1 MSVDKTRS
9 EKYCVSSGAIVKD
22 AIKIL
27 NAQKGKIV
35 IVLNSENAVVGTIT
49 DGDIRRALLDK
60 VTVDYPV
67 EKVMN
72 RDYLFVKEE
81 NYSEQRARELFIKH
95 SIKQL
100 PILDTK
106 KNLVSIIFS
115 DDIKEETNTK
125 GNYVVI
131 MAGGMGRRLGKITND
146 CPKPMLLVNN
156 KPIIEHIIDRLQ
168 SYGFSKF
175 YVTVNYLKDKI
186 KSYLGNGNKKGIDIQ
201 YIEEEQFLG
210 TAGSLSLLEFDTNL
224 PIIVLNG
231 DVLSMVDFDEL
242 LHYFE
247 TSKTFGTICAREH
260 SINIPYGVIQAD
272 KDHVTKILEKPD
284 HSCYVNAGIYVFN
297 PAFKNFLDKG
307 VYCDMPKLI
316 NELVK
321 KNCKINYFPI
331 HEYWV
336 DVGVP
341 ETLIKANDEWDT

>member
-1 MSVDKTRS
+1 MDKTRR
-9 EKYCVSSGAIVKD
+9 ERYCVSSGAIVKD

-35 IVLNSENAVVGTIT
+35 IVVNSDNVVVGTIT
-49 DGDIRRALLDK
+49 DGDIRRALLNG
-60 VTVDYPV
+60 VTVNYPV

-72 RDYLFVKEE
+72 KKFLFIRQE
-81 NYSEQRARELFIKH
+81 NYSEQEARNLLIKH

-100 PILDTK
+100 PILDTNK
-106 KNLVSIIFS
+106 SLVSIIFS
-115 DDIKEETNTK
+115 DDIKDETCAKENC
-125 GNYVVI
+125 VVI
-131 MAGGMGRRLGKITND
+131 MAGGMGKRLGKITND

-156 KPIIEHIIDRLQ
+156 KPIIEHIIDRMR
-168 SYGFSKF
+168 SYGFSKY
-175 YVTVNYLKDKI
+175 YVTVNYLKENI
-186 KSYLGNGNKKGIDIQ
+186 KSYLGNGSKKGIDIQ
-201 YIEEEQFLG
+201 YIEEKQFLG
-210 TAGSLSLLEFDTNL
+210 TAGSLSLLEFDTDL

-247 TSKTFGTICAREH
+247 ISKTFGTVCAREH

-272 KDHVTKILEKPD
+272 KNDVTKILEKPD

-307 VYCDMPKLI
+307 VYCDMPTLI

-321 KNCKINYFPI
+321 KNYKINYFPI

-336 DVGVP
+336 DVGIP

>member
-1 MSVDKTRS
+1 MTGLR
-9 EKYCVSSGAIVKD
+9 
-22 AIKIL
+22 
-27 NAQKGKIV
+27 
-35 IVLNSENAVVGTIT
+35 
-49 DGDIRRALLDK
+49 
-60 VTVDYPV
+60 
-67 EKVMN
+67 
-72 RDYLFVKEE
+72 
-81 NYSEQRARELFIKH
+81 
-95 SIKQL
+95 
-100 PILDTK
+100 
-106 KNLVSIIFS
+106 
-115 DDIKEETNTK
+115 
-125 GNYVVI
+125 
-131 MAGGMGRRLGKITND
+131 
-146 CPKPMLLVNN
+146 
-156 KPIIEHIIDRLQ
+156 

-247 TSKTFGTICAREH
+247 ISNTFGTVCAREH

-272 KDHVTKILEKPD
+272 KNDITKILEKPD

-297 PAFKNFLDKG
+297 PAFKNFLEKG
-307 VYCDMPKLI
+307 VYCDMPTLI

-321 KNCKINYFPI
+321 KKCKINYFPI

-336 DVGVP
+336 DVGIP

>member
-1 MSVDKTRS
+1 MDKTRS
-9 EKYCVSSGAIVKD
+9 EKYCVSSGEIVKD

-27 NAQKGKIV
+27 NTQKGKIV
-35 IVLNSENAVVGTIT
+35 IVLNSENVVVGTIT
-49 DGDIRRALLDK
+49 DGDIRRALLDGI
-60 VTVDYPV
+60 TVDYPV

-72 RDYLFVKEE
+72 KDFLFIRQE
-81 NYSEQRARELFIKH
+81 NYSEQAARELFIKH

-115 DDIKEETNTK
+115 DGIKAETDTK
-125 GNYVVI
+125 ENCVVI
-131 MAGGMGRRLGKITND
+131 MAGGMGKRLGKITND

-156 KPIIEHIIDRLQ
+156 KPIIEHIIDRLR
-168 SYGFSKF
+168 SYGFSKY
-175 YVTVNYLKDKI
+175 YVTVNYLKEKI

-210 TAGSLSLLEFDTNL
+210 TAGSLSLIELDTNL

-247 TSKTFGTICAREH
+247 ISKTFGTVCARKH

-272 KDHVTKILEKPD
+272 KNEVAKILEKPD

-297 PAFKNFLDKG
+297 PAFKNFLEKG
-307 VYCDMPKLI
+307 VYCDMPTLI

-321 KNCKINYFPI
+321 KKYKINYFPI

-336 DVGVP
+336 DIGIP
-341 ETLIKANDEWDT
+341 ETLVKANDEWDT

>member
-1 MSVDKTRS
+1 MDKTRR
-9 EKYCVSSGAIVKD
+9 ERYCVSSGAIVKD

-35 IVLNSENAVVGTIT
+35 IVLNSDNVVVGTIT
-49 DGDIRRALLDK
+49 DGDIRRALLNS
-60 VTVDYPV
+60 VTVNYPV

-72 RDYLFVKEE
+72 KNFLFIRQE
-81 NYSEQRARELFIKH
+81 NYSEQEARKLFIKH

-100 PILDTK
+100 PILDTNK
-106 KNLVSIIFS
+106 CLVSIIFS
-115 DDIKEETNTK
+115 DNIKEGTDTK
-125 GNYVVI
+125 ENCVVI
-131 MAGGMGRRLGKITND
+131 MAGGMGKRLGKITND

-156 KPIIEHIIDRLQ
+156 KPIIEHIIDRLR
-168 SYGFSKF
+168 SYGFSKY
-175 YVTVNYLKDKI
+175 YVTVNYLKENI
-186 KSYLGNGNKKGIDIQ
+186 KSYLGNGSKKGIDIQ

-247 TSKTFGTICAREH
+247 ISKTFGTVCAREH

-272 KDHVTKILEKPD
+272 KNDVTKILEKPN

-297 PAFKNFLDKG
+297 PAFKNFLNKG
-307 VYCDMPKLI
+307 VYCDMPTLI
-316 NELVK
+316 NKLVK
-321 KNCKINYFPI
+321 KKCKINYFPI

-336 DVGVP
+336 DVGIP

>member
-1 MSVDKTRS
+1 MVVDKTRS
-9 EKYCVSSGAIVKD
+9 KKYCVSSGAIVKD
-22 AIKIL
+22 AIKTL

-35 IVLNSENAVVGTIT
+35 IVLNSENVVVGTIT
-49 DGDIRRALLDK
+49 DGDIRRALLDG

-72 RDYLFVKEE
+72 KDYLFVKEE
-81 NYSEQRARELFIKH
+81 NYSEQKARELFIKH

-115 DDIKEETNTK
+115 DDIKAEANTK
-125 GNYVVI
+125 ENCVVI
-131 MAGGMGRRLGKITND
+131 MAGGMGRRLGKITNE

-156 KPIIEHIIDRLQ
+156 KPIIEHIIDRLR
-168 SYGFSKF
+168 SYGFSKY
-175 YVTVNYLKDKI
+175 YVTVNYLKEKI
-186 KSYLGNGNKKGIDIQ
+186 KSYLGNGKNKGIDIQ

-247 TSKTFGTICAREH
+247 TSKTFGTVCAREH

-272 KDHVTKILEKPD
+272 KNHVTKILEKPD

-307 VYCDMPKLI
+307 VYCDMPTLI

-321 KNCKINYFPI
+321 KNAR
-331 HEYWV
+331 
-336 DVGVP
+336 
-341 ETLIKANDEWDT
+341 LIIFQFMNTG

>member
-1 MSVDKTRS
+1 MDKTRR

-35 IVLNSENAVVGTIT
+35 IVLNAENVVVGTIT
-49 DGDIRRALLDK
+49 DGDIRRALLDS

-72 RDYLFVKEE
+72 KDFLFIRQE
-81 NYSEQRARELFIKH
+81 NYSEQKARELFIKH

-100 PILDTK
+100 PILDNK
-106 KNLVSIIFS
+106 KSLVSIIFS
-115 DDIKEETNTK
+115 DDIKEETDTK
-125 GNYVVI
+125 ENCVVI
-131 MAGGMGRRLGKITND
+131 MAGGMGKRLGKITND

-156 KPIIEHIIDRLQ
+156 KPIIEHIIDRLR
-168 SYGFSKF
+168 SYGFSKY
-175 YVTVNYLKDKI
+175 YVTVNYLKENI
-186 KSYLGNGNKKGIDIQ
+186 KSYLGNGSKKGIDIQ

-247 TSKTFGTICAREH
+247 ISKTFGTVCAREH

-272 KDHVTKILEKPD
+272 KNDVTKILEKPD

-307 VYCDMPKLI
+307 VYCDMPTLI

-336 DVGVP
+336 DVGIP

>member
-1 MSVDKTRS
+1 MDKTRR

-35 IVLNSENAVVGTIT
+35 IVLNAENVVVGTIT
-49 DGDIRRALLDK
+49 DGDIRRALLNSI
-60 VTVDYPV
+60 TVNYPV

-72 RDYLFVKEE
+72 KNFLFIRQE
-81 NYSEQRARELFIKH
+81 NYSEQKARELFIKH

-100 PILDTK
+100 PILDNNK
-106 KNLVSIIFS
+106 SLVSIIFS
-115 DDIKEETNTK
+115 DDIKEETDTK
-125 GNYVVI
+125 ENCVVI
-131 MAGGMGRRLGKITND
+131 MAGGMGKRLGKITND

-156 KPIIEHIIDRLQ
+156 KPIIEHIIDRLR
-168 SYGFSKF
+168 SYGFSKY
-175 YVTVNYLKDKI
+175 YVTVNYLKENI
-186 KSYLGNGNKKGIDIQ
+186 KSYLGNGSKKGIDIQ

-210 TAGSLSLLEFDTNL
+210 TAGSLSLLEFETNL

-247 TSKTFGTICAREH
+247 ISKTFGTVCAREH

-272 KDHVTKILEKPD
+272 KNDVTKILEKPD

-307 VYCDMPKLI
+307 VYCDMPTLI

-336 DVGVP
+336 DVGIP

>member
-1 MSVDKTRS
+1 MDKTRS
-9 EKYCVSSGAIVKD
+9 EKYCVPSGSIVKD
-22 AIKIL
+22 AIQTL
-27 NAQKGKIV
+27 NTQKGKIV
-35 IVLNSENAVVGTIT
+35 IVLNSKNVVVGTIT
-49 DGDIRRALLDK
+49 DGDIRRALLDG

-72 RDYLFVKEE
+72 KDFLFIKQE
-81 NYSEQRARELFIKH
+81 NYSEQKASELFIKY

-115 DDIKEETNTK
+115 DDIKAESDPKENC
-125 GNYVVI
+125 VVI
-131 MAGGMGRRLGKITND
+131 MAGGMGRRLGKITNE

-156 KPIIEHIIDRLQ
+156 KPIIEHIIDRMR

-186 KSYLGNGNKKGIDIQ
+186 KSYLDNGNKKGIDIQ

-210 TAGSLSLLEFDTNL
+210 TAGSLSLLEIDTNL

-247 TSKTFGTICAREH
+247 ITNTFGTVCAREH

-272 KDHVTKILEKPD
+272 KNYITKILEKPD

-297 PAFKNFLDKG
+297 PTFKNFLEKG
-307 VYCDMPKLI
+307 VYCDMPTLI
-316 NELVK
+316 NKLVK

-336 DVGVP
+336 DVGIP
-341 ETLIKANDEWDT
+341 ETLIKANDEWDA

>member
-1 MSVDKTRS
+1 MVVDKTGS
-9 EKYCVSSGAIVKD
+9 KKYCVSSGSIVKD
-22 AIKIL
+22 AIKTL

-35 IVLNSENAVVGTIT
+35 IVLNSENVVLGTIT
-49 DGDIRRALLDK
+49 DGDIRRALLDGI
-60 VTVDYPV
+60 TVDYSV
-67 EKVMN
+67 ENVMN
-72 RDYLFVKEE
+72 KDYFFVQEE
-81 NYSEQRARELFIKH
+81 NYSEQKARELFIKH

-115 DDIKEETNTK
+115 DDIKAEANTK
-125 GNYVVI
+125 GNCVVI
-131 MAGGMGRRLGKITND
+131 MAGGMGRRLGKITNE

-156 KPIIEHIIDRLQ
+156 KPIIEHIIDRLR
-168 SYGFSKF
+168 SHGFSK
-175 YVTVNYLKDKI
+175 YYITVNYLKEKI
-186 KSYLGNGNKKGIDIQ
+186 QSYLGNGKNKGIDIQ

-210 TAGSLSLLEFDTNL
+210 TAGSLSLLEFDTKL

-247 TSKTFGTICAREH
+247 TSKTFGTVCAREH

-272 KDHVTKILEKPD
+272 KNDVTKILEKPD

-307 VYCDMPKLI
+307 VYCDMPTLI

-321 KNCKINYFPI
+321 KKCKINYFPI
-331 HEYWV
+331 HEYWL
-336 DVGVP
+336 DVGIP
-341 ETLIKANDEWDT
+341 ETLTKANDEWDG